1 MLGVST
7 AAGGS
12 LRHLGLSRNGS
23 DTQMTSK
30 KRPPASLL
38 LLYDSL
44 AIRGGAE
51 HVLMTLYSAL
61 DADVCVGFVGQEA
74 YGGAVDPDRLIDLR
88 AHSYF
93 RALELIYLLARF
105 QRIAGLV
112 ARYPNRIYSGSY
124 SVLASSPDHFG
135 RSIYYCH
142 TPPRFLYDLEHYYL
156 SSLSPLQRPL
166 LLALQAWFK
175 SRYEASISR
184 MDVVL
189 ANSLNVKHRL
199 KHYLNVESQVVY
211 PPVEIAR
218 FRWFGQ
224 DDYFVSTAR
233 LEPLKR
239 VAPIIEAFT
248 QMPDQKLVV
257 ASGGGQ
263 SKALRRL
270 AANASNIHFTGWL
283 ADDELSRLIGS
294 CRASIYLA
302 QDEDFGISPV
312 ESMAAGKP
320 VIGVA
325 EGGLLE
331 TLVHDET
338 GHLLSPSFTVDDIKI
353 AVRSM
358 TAAKAKA
365 LRAACEKRA
374 ALFSR
379 EAFLTAIG
387 STISTR

>member
-1 MLGVST
+1 
-7 AAGGS
+7 
-12 LRHLGLSRNGS
+12 
-23 DTQMTSK
+23 
-30 KRPPASLL
+30 
-38 LLYDSL
+38 
-44 AIRGGAE
+44 
-51 HVLMTLYSAL
+51 MTLYGAF
-61 DADVCVGFVGQEA
+61 DADVCVGFVSQHVFGDA
-74 YGGAVDPDRLIDLR
+74 IDPGRLIDLR
-88 AHSYF
+88 AHSRF
-93 RALELIYLLARF
+93 PPLELIHLLARF
-105 QRIAGLV
+105 QRIAGSV

-124 SVLASSPDHFG
+124 SVLASSPDHSG

-156 SSLSPLQRPL
+156 SRLSPLQRPL
-166 LLALQAWFK
+166 LRALQAWFK

-189 ANSLNVKHRL
+189 ANSRNVQHRL
-199 KHYLNVESQVVY
+199 KHYVDVESTVVY
-211 PPVEIAR
+211 PPVDLSR
-218 FRWFGQ
+218 FRWSGQ

-239 VAPIIEAFT
+239 VAPIIEAFR
-248 QMPDQKLVV
+248 QMPDQTLVV

-263 SKALRRL
+263 LKALRRL

-283 ADDELSRLIGS
+283 AGDELSRLIGS

-331 TLVHDET
+331 TLVPDET
-338 GHLLSPSFTVDDIKI
+338 GHLLPPSFTVEDIRG

-365 LRAACEKRA
+365 LRASCETRA

-379 EAFLTAIG
+379 EAFLSAMG
-387 STISTR
+387 STISPASPPQTKNSPEFGITDRPSKDQKHP